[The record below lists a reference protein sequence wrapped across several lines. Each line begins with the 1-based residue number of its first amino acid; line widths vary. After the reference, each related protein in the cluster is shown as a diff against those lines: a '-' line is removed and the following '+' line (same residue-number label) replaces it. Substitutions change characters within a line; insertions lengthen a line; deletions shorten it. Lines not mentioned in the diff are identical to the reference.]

1 MPVYAGRYIW
11 QGTDG
16 SPVTTYHIDTDRR
29 DIDISSEIAMLVPEA
44 TPFMTIL
51 MRARKS
57 PVNSTEFIWYD
68 DGAPNWYTQIDNANG
83 YDDNATTI
91 TLKVKDT
98 AFLRPKD
105 LLRNT
110 RTGEMLYVTV
120 VDKQNNQITVR
131 RGVGYD
137 SSTGTGTPP
146 TAMLN
151 KDFIMRVGNAME
163 EMSSAPESYA
173 TQPEKYFNYVQ
184 TIRTPFEGSFD
195 SENERKT
202 AGGNERLRLR
212 RQKLIEHRI
221 DLEKT
226 AIWGERKEDV
236 LNRTKFTG
244 GIVQFIKSNVYDV
257 QSANGGVLTEA
268 IFEDICEM
276 AFKYNSRDGAPKL
289 LITSR
294 KVGSIINQWAAGRIE
309 TTSGEE
315 TYGLRLKRYVSFH
328 GDLIIIP
335 SRLFEHDYEGVGLIL
350 DMENVYFRP
359 FAGQDSTLRTNIQLP
374 DVDGWKDEYVTK
386 FGMMVR
392 NEATHTIITGIGQTT
407 DPSNDSSND
416 SNNSQQP
423 VNP

>member
-1 MPVYAGRYIW
+1 MPTYTYAGRYIW
-11 QGTDG
+11 TGTDG

-68 DGAPNWYTQIDNANG
+68 DGAPNWYTQIDNDGG
-83 YDDNATTI
+83 YTAGVT
-91 TLKVKDT
+91 TLKVKDV

-110 RTGEMLYVTV
+110 RTGEMLYVEEV
-120 VDKQNNQITVR
+120 YKNDKQIKVR

-137 SSTGTGTPP
+137 SNTSTGTQAIDMDNG
-146 TAMLN
+146 
-151 KDFIMRVGNAME
+151 DFLMRVGNAME

-226 AIWGERKEDV
+226 AIWGERREDV
-236 LNRTKFTG
+236 QNRLKFTG
-244 GIVQFIKSNVYDV
+244 GIVQFIKSNIYNV
-257 QSANGGVLTEA
+257 GGELTEA
-268 IFEDICEM
+268 VFEDICEM

-407 DPSNDSSND
+407 DSGNGT
-416 SNNSQQP
+416 
-423 VNP
+423 

>member
-1 MPVYAGRYIW
+1 
-11 QGTDG
+11 
-16 SPVTTYHIDTDRR
+16 
-29 DIDISSEIAMLVPEA
+29 
-44 TPFMTIL
+44 
-51 MRARKS
+51 
-57 PVNSTEFIWYD
+57 
-68 DGAPNWYTQIDNANG
+68 
-83 YDDNATTI
+83 
-91 TLKVKDT
+91 
-98 AFLRPKD
+98 
-105 LLRNT
+105 
-110 RTGEMLYVTV
+110 MLYVRGV
-120 VDKQNNQITVR
+120 NKQDKEITVI
-131 RGVGYD
+131 RGAGWVD
-137 SSTGTGTPP
+137 SNTNTGTPAA
-146 TAMLN
+146 AMQN
-151 KDFIMRVGNAME
+151 NDFIMRVGNAME
-163 EMSSAPESYA
+163 EMSSAPDSYA

-221 DLEKT
+221 DLEKI

-236 LNRTKFTG
+236 AGRTKFTG
-244 GIVQFIKSNVYDV
+244 GITQFIKSNVYNI
-257 QSANGGVLTEA
+257 QSVNSNGTFNEA
-268 IFEDICEM
+268 VFEDICEM

-374 DVDGWKDEYVTK
+374 DVDGWK
-386 FGMMVR
+386 G
-392 NEATHTIITGIGQTT
+392 
-407 DPSNDSSND
+407 
-416 SNNSQQP
+416 
-423 VNP
+423 

>member
-1 MPVYAGRYIW
+1 MPNPIYYAGRYIW

-68 DGAPNWYTQIDNANG
+68 DGAPNWYTQIDNDGGYTAN
-83 YDDNATTI
+83 DTE
-91 TLKVKDT
+91 LKVKDT

-105 LLRNT
+105 LLKNT
-110 RTGEMLYVTV
+110 STGEMLYVLE
-120 VDKQNNQITVR
+120 VDKDDNEITVR
-131 RGVGYD
+131 RGAGYD
-137 SSTGTGTPP
+137 SNTSTGTQA
-146 TAMLN
+146 TAMQN
-151 KDFIMRVGNAME
+151 NDFLMRVGNAME

-236 LNRTKFTG
+236 AHRTKFTG
-244 GIVQFIKSNVYDV
+244 GIMQFIKSNVYDV
-257 QSANGGVLTEA
+257 KTVNSDGELTEA

-294 KVGSIINQWAAGRIE
+294 KVGSIINQWAAGKIE

-335 SRLFEHDYEGVGLIL
+335 SRLFEHDYEGVGLVL
-350 DMENVYFRP
+350 DMENVSFRP

-386 FGMMVR
+386 FGIMVR
-392 NEATHTIITGIGQTT
+392 NEATHTIITGI
-407 DPSNDSSND
+407 
-416 SNNSQQP
+416 QQ
-423 VNP
+423 